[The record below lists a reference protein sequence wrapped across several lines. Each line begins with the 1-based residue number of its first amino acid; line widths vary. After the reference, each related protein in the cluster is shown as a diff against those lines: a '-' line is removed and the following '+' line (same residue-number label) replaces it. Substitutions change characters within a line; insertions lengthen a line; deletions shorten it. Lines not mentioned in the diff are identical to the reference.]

1 MFEQFAY
8 EAVLNLLASG
18 YRAALA
24 LIGIIIGT
32 ASVIAM
38 INVGEIVEQKSL
50 DELNALG
57 PDLFTLTIEK
67 SSNSDK
73 GLDTNSIRVIKER
86 VDGLRVLAP
95 MINITN
101 GIEAKGYTDPAFIV
115 GTNESINELANLH
128 LASGRFLS
136 RFDGAEPFLVV
147 GSDVFADDPTRPR
160 ITLRVGDVV
169 RIGSSLFTVIG
180 VLKPLDRNPLLPVDP
195 NSSVFITTSAAK
207 RVSGAVSIDTLGGR
221 ISPGYELEAVGSR
234 LESEIAKVL
243 PNAHFRIATAK
254 ELIDTIRQQSALFTM
269 LLGAIGSISLIVGG
283 VGVMNIMLVSVVER
297 QREIGLRLSIGARRR
312 DIAIMFLVEA
322 SILSMVGGLIGFVL
336 GVAASYG
343 FSWYSEAKF
352 FVSEVAL
359 LLGVAV
365 SLLIG
370 IFFGYYP
377 ARRAA
382 SLDPVAALRSE

>member
-1 MFEQFAY
+1 
-8 EAVLNLLASG
+8 
-18 YRAALA
+18 
-24 LIGIIIGT
+24 
-32 ASVIAM
+32 
-38 INVGEIVEQKSL
+38 
-50 DELNALG
+50 
-57 PDLFTLTIEK
+57 
-67 SSNSDK
+67 
-73 GLDTNSIRVIKER
+73 
-86 VDGLRVLAP
+86 
-95 MINITN
+95 
-101 GIEAKGYTDPAFIV
+101 
-115 GTNESINELANLH
+115 
-128 LASGRFLS
+128 
-136 RFDGAEPFLVV
+136 
-147 GSDVFADDPTRPR
+147 
-160 ITLRVGDVV
+160 VV